1 MNTEDI
7 RAQARSF
14 SSTVESLTFEVERLQ
29 AENAA
34 LKLQVQQLQSA
45 GAELSPAT
53 AKAWQ
58 TRFAQFPVW
67 DQLKVGSAA
76 WNAAAGQVEGSGLK
90 ALRDELMAVPMT
102 TIERTLW
109 DRAEAKRVEACRA
122 RGATDYIPARPAPAR
137 KRCQYAIS
145 YMLDQKH
152 PGLGKALD
160 QLTKGLQGRLRL
172 VIEIAF
178 LLYGTEAIDRIANDP
193 ELVLHHI
200 QEQGR
205 PIDEAAD
212 ARSWAAFADLLSGRV
227 GREQEL
233 VKARNLLGV
242 EPSATAAD
250 IKSAYRA
257 KARQHHPDAGGDAA
271 AFAQV
276 AAAYELL
283 TA

>member
-1 MNTEDI
+1 MNTKDI
-7 RAQARSF
+7 REQARDF
-14 SSTVESLTFEVERLQ
+14 RSTVDSLTFELERLQ

-34 LKLQVQQLQSA
+34 LKLQIRQLQSA
-45 GAELSPAT
+45 GAELSPAM

-58 TRFAQFPVW
+58 QRFEQFPVW
-67 DQLKVGSAA
+67 DELKVGTAA
-76 WNAAAGQVEGSGLK
+76 WDAAAGCTTGSGLK
-90 ALRDELMAVPMT
+90 GLREELMAEPMT
-102 TIERTLW
+102 RL
-109 DRAEAKRVEACRA
+109 DRAQWERREAQRVEACRA
-122 RGATDYIPARPAPAR
+122 RGATDYIPARPAPER
-137 KRCQYAIS
+137 KATVS
-145 YMLDQKH
+145 ALSWKLEQKH

-233 VKARNLLGV
+233 SKARNLLGV
-242 EPSATAAD
+242 EPSATAID
-250 IKSAYRA
+250 IKAAYRA
-257 KARQHHPDAGGDAA
+257 KARQHHPDAGGDAT